1 MKMKKNKE
9 RKKTK
14 IQRGWD
20 FGNGKFRK
28 KKNKETFGTKIG
40 LSILR
45 CEMSLYVHSSPQFP
59 VNSVFQKKFLYL

>member
-28 KKNKETFGTKIG
+28 KKTRKHLE
-40 LSILR
+40 
-45 CEMSLYVHSSPQFP
+45 
-59 VNSVFQKKFLYL
+59 QK

>member
-28 KKNKETFGTKIG
+28 KKQGNIWNKNRLK
-40 LSILR
+40 
-45 CEMSLYVHSSPQFP
+45 YSSM
-59 VNSVFQKKFLYL
+59 